1 MATNIVNTIRSRFE
15 RNSTRS
21 SNPAS
26 PAAEAGAEGVL
37 AERLGKQYGHN
48 TALEGVSFTLPVGE
62 MLAFVGPD
70 GAGKTT
76 LVQLLAGL
84 LQPTTGTAV
93 VGGLDVRTAGT
104 ALGARVGYMS
114 EGFTLYGSLS
124 VAENLA
130 FFGDLYGVTGPERQ
144 RRVAE
149 LLRFSQLDRA
159 LDRRASRLSGG
170 MQKKL
175 ALACVLIH
183 EPRVLLLDEPT
194 LGVDPLSRQE
204 FWRLLERFLAQ
215 DIAIVMTTAYLDEAE
230 RCQHAILLHEG
241 HVMAAGAPVELR
253 EAYADTLWE
262 FEVAHVDEARGLLG
276 RRYGADRAY
285 LARRH
290 LRVAVPPDAGIGP
303 LDELKDAGIAVEAAR
318 TVQPTL
324 EDVFVGRI
332 ASAQPVVT
340 PSAPPE
346 LTLSTLPARS
356 AGGIHMDRLTRR
368 FGDFTAVDSVSL
380 DVTPGE
386 VFGLVGPNG
395 SGKSTLIRMLIGVLP
410 PTAGTAQVAGH
421 DISGTTSGLR
431 RSVGYMSQR
440 FSLYNDLSVEEN
452 IDFFGGVYSLSPDQ
466 LERRKRWALGLAGL
480 EGQEHSRTGA
490 LGGGYR
496 QRLAL
501 VAALLHAPPL
511 VFLDEPTSGVD
522 PIARRRFWDLIYGV
536 AQSGTTVLVTT
547 HYLDEAE
554 RCDRIGLLSAG
565 RLVALGSPDELK
577 ATAVSRLG
585 RLYAVETPS
594 AVRALEVL
602 THQAHVTQ
610 TTVYGASVRFAL
622 REGTVAAS
630 VEAELAAA
638 GIPTQVRPAEPTL
651 EDTFAALLRSG
662 GQEP

>member
-1 MATNIVNTIRSRFE
+1 MRNQLLAAIRSHVVK
-15 RNSTRS
+15 
-21 SNPAS
+21 PVD
-26 PAAEAGAEGVL
+26 AEVHPL
-37 AERLGKQYGHN
+37 SAERLSEGVMALGLGKTYRRK
-48 TALEGVSFTLPVGE
+48 TALQDVSFTLPAGE
-62 MLAFVGPD
+62 MLAVVGPD

-93 VGGLDVRTAGT
+93 VAGLDVRTAGT

-130 FFGDLYGVTGPERQ
+130 FFGELYGVTGSERD

-149 LLRFSQLDRA
+149 LLRFSQLDGA

-241 HVMAAGAPVELR
+241 HVLAAGAPVELR
-253 EAYADTLWE
+253 EAYTDTLWE
-262 FEVAHVDEARGLLG
+262 FAVAHADAARRLLG
-276 RRYGADRAY
+276 QRYGADRAY

-290 LRVAVPPDAGIGP
+290 LRVAVPSDADSGP
-303 LDELKDAGIAVEAAR
+303 LDELKRAGIAVENAR
-318 TVQPTL
+318 SVQPTL

-332 ASAQPVVT
+332 AATQAVASQPALANVNV
-340 PSAPPE
+340 SK
-346 LTLSTLPARS
+346 ARTAA
-356 AGGIHMDRLTRR
+356 AGGIHIDRLTRR
-368 FGDFTAVDSVSL
+368 FGEFTAVDSVSL
-380 DVTPGE
+380 DITPGE

-410 PTAGTAQVAGH
+410 PTAGTAAVAGH
-421 DISGTTSGLR
+421 DIHGSGIGLR

-452 IDFFGGVYSLSPDQ
+452 IDFFGGVYSLDQDQ
-466 LERRKRWALGLAGL
+466 LEGRKRWALALAGL
-480 EGQEHSRTGA
+480 EGQEHSRTGG

-501 VAALLHAPPL
+501 VAALLHAPPV

-522 PIARRRFWDLIYGV
+522 PIARRRFWDLIYAV

-565 RLVALGSPDELK
+565 RLTALGSPGELK
-577 ATAVSRLG
+577 ASALSRLG

-602 THQAHVTQ
+602 THQPDVLQA
-610 TTVYGASVRFAL
+610 TVYGASVRIG
-622 REGTVAAS
+622 RRKGTVMAS
-630 VEAELAAA
+630 VESTLAAA
-638 GIPTQVRPAEPTL
+638 GIPAHIRPAEPTL
-651 EDTFAALLRSG
+651 EDTFAALLRSE
-662 GQEP
+662 GQQP